1 LTFER
6 GQSLFAN
13 QRLRRVTLSNT
24 KPEVVL
30 RRRSCHLKNQLNVT
44 SLKRWWSD
52 ADEMWNAD
60 AEFYGD
66 DGDKIQI

>member
-1 LTFER
+1 
-6 GQSLFAN
+6 
-13 QRLRRVTLSNT
+13 VTLSNT